1 MFVRVK
7 TMLLDDWRKEG
18 GLTLERAANACGI
31 KTNTYIALNY
41 GRRVGSVETCALI
54 EAATNFRVTAQDL
67 LDAQKT
73 SKERSHARKSRQQGE
88 GVGVGTGDAAQ
99 AVDDGA
105 PSSGDQDTAP
115 DEDPAEPGGGDLHGL
130 LRERGPTRL
139 PDSEPGLDPAGRSQV
154 LQWDETGL
162 VLLASS
168 PSRDDGQGDGTK

>member
-31 KTNTYIALNY
+31 KTNTFIAINY

-88 GVGVGTGDAAQ
+88 GVGVGTGDGPP

-105 PSSGDQDTAP
+105 PSSGDKDTTP
-115 DEDPAEPGGGDLHGL
+115 DEDPAEPGGGDLRGL
-130 LRERGPTRL
+130 LRERGPARL
-139 PDSEPGLDPAGRSQV
+139 PSGKSGVDTAGGGQEP
-154 LQWDETGL
+154 QWCPLGIEL
-162 VLLASS
+162 VASS

>member
-18 GLTLERAANACGI
+18 GLTLEGAANACGI
-31 KTNTYIALNY
+31 KTNTFIAINY

-88 GVGVGTGDAAQ
+88 GVGIGTGDGPP
-99 AVDDGA
+99 AVDEGA
-105 PSSGDQDTAP
+105 PSSGG
-115 DEDPAEPGGGDLHGL
+115 EDPAPNEDSAEPGGGDLHGL
-130 LRERGPTRL
+130 LRERGPARL
-139 PDSEPGLDPAGRSQV
+139 PGDQPGVDTAGGGQEP
-154 LQWDETGL
+154 QWCPLGIEL
-162 VLLASS
+162 VASS
-168 PSRDDGQGDGTK
+168 PGRDDGQGDGTK

>member
-1 MFVRVK
+1 
-7 TMLLDDWRKEG
+7 MLLHDWIR
-18 GLTLERAANACGI
+18 LQSMSLEDAATICGI
-31 KTNTYIALNY
+31 NTNTFTAMVY
-41 GRRVGSVETCALI
+41 GRRVGSVEMCALI
-54 EAATNFRVTAQDL
+54 EKATNHAVTAQDL
-67 LDAQKT
+67 IDAQKAA
-73 SKERSHARKSRQQGE
+73 KERSHARKQSRQQGE
-88 GVGVGTGDAAQ
+88 GVGVSPGDAAQ

-105 PSSGDQDTAP
+105 PSSGDKDTTP

-168 PSRDDGQGDGTK
+168 PGNHSRQGDGTE